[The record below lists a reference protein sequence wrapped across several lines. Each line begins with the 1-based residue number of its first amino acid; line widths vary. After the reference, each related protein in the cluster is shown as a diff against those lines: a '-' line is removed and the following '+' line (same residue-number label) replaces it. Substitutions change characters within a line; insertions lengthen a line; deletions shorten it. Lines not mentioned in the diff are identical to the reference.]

1 MKIAVAGTGASY
13 RAWLVVPTIL
23 VLLGCTGHTKR
34 IDPDA
39 LSDTEFG
46 TGLTSQDFR
55 SVCQRMARS
64 LMNVA
69 EIQNAAEPPLVAI
82 TPVANDSN
90 DYIDGT
96 EFARKMRTELI
107 RHAEGRVRFLDRE
120 LTRRIDDENRDK
132 RRGKITGGEEATR
145 HGADFF
151 LTGRIAAIDR
161 VVGGGATTYYRLS
174 FRLTNAANSV
184 IVWED
189 DYEIKKQSIAA
200 DVYR

>member
-1 MKIAVAGTGASY
+1 MKISITASWRY
-13 RAWLVVPTIL
+13 RLALP
-23 VLLGCTGHTKR
+23 VLLALVGCCGTTKR
-34 IDPDA
+34 VDPDA
-39 LSDTEFG
+39 LSDYEVG

-64 LMNVA
+64 LLNVP
-69 EIQNAAEPPLVAI
+69 EIQNACEPPMVAI
-82 TPVANDSN
+82 APVVNDSN

-96 EFARKMRTELI
+96 EFARKIRTELI
-107 RHAEGRVRFLDRE
+107 KFAEGRVRFLDRE
-120 LTRRIDDENRDK
+120 LTRPIEAENRDK
-132 RRGKITGGEEATR
+132 RRGKIAGEEATR

-174 FRLTNAANSV
+174 FRLTEAGNSL

-189 DYEIKKQSIAA
+189 DYEIKKQSTAA
-200 DVYR
+200 SVYR